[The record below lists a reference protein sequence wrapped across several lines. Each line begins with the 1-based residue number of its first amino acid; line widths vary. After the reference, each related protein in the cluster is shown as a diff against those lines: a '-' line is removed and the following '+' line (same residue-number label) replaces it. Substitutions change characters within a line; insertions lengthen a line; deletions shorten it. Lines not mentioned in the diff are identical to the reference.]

1 MSKAVPARLKFP
13 TPVSRLDH
21 LQKWLAAI
29 GSKIKVRWHKHSCDL
44 YVFEGGHRNHKS
56 NFDEARIFLSGVD
69 EGRRDY
75 AGQLKEMEA
84 VLRDASN
91 ELEQIVWT
99 SNNDERHVYPDPCQ
113 MCETLDKT
121 YAVVEKMRATIEGK
135 DATAQA
141 QTS

>member
-1 MSKAVPARLKFP
+1 MSKAIPARLKFP

-29 GSKIKVRWHKHSCDL
+29 GSKITVRWHKHSCDL

-75 AGQLKEMEA
+75 AEQNARLVSDLETAKRALEFYAENGRLCR
-84 VLRDASN
+84 LIHSGGDAGRN
-91 ELEQIVWT
+91 ALAE
-99 SNNDERHVYPDPCQ
+99 DG
-113 MCETLDKT
+113 
-121 YAVVEKMRATIEGK
+121 GK
-135 DATAQA
+135 IAQA
-141 QTS
+141 ALKSE